1 MNKEKDLV
9 FLGLMSGTSLD
20 GLDMA
25 LCSFRENAKGN
36 WVSVQ
41 NNQDRNLSL

>member
-25 LCSFRENAKGN
+25 LLEKMRKAMGISTK
-36 WVSVQ
+36 
-41 NNQDRNLSL
+41 